1 MAWLIFESLGNTCRS
16 WRSLT
21 LTSAF
26 KLCAGM
32 SEKRWSLLIG
42 EHKAATAS
50 TAKKRTTAK
59 RIGSMADMQCFLKFI
74 RVFRQSRGVSGKFAR
89 PWVGWL
95 CKRKQ
100 KKLADF
106 IKRPWLPS
114 LCNTLVDL
122 KTEPL
127 YWDVIF
133 PSKYQ
138 NSRNAV
144 WQEYCTSESKLQG
157 SRPGG
162 VSRYAIPLPIHSQ

>member
-59 RIGSMADMQCFLKFI
+59 RIGSMADTQAFLKFI

-95 CKRKQ
+95 CNRKQ
-100 KKLADF
+100 AKLADF
-106 IKRPWLPS
+106 KK
-114 LCNTLVDL
+114 TL
-122 KTEPL
+122 TSIPL
-127 YWDVIF
+127 QYACQSQDWPPYWDVIF
-133 PSKYQ
+133 PSKYR

-144 WQEYCTSESKLQG
+144 WQEHSTYEFIFPV

-162 VSRYAIPLPIHSQ
+162 VLRRAIPLPIHSQ